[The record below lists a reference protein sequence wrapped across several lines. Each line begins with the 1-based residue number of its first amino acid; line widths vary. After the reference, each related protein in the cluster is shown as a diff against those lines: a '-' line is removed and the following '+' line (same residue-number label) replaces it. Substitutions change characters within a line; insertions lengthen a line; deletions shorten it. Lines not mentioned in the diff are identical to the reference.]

1 MAGETALLGEEPAEP
16 RETLCSVR
24 ADQWQGTGG
33 PGFSPPPP
41 TPYVE
46 ASAERSPQ
54 QEATSADSLV
64 LEQLLTRTPW
74 V

>member
-16 RETLCSVR
+16 RETLCSVG

-46 ASAERSPQ
+46 ASA
-54 QEATSADSLV
+54 DSLV